1 MSEENKEL
9 QENSE
14 VVKEENKKAEETQE
28 KSPFPEEKDY
38 SQLSTNELV
47 VEFKSLLDQFEVQF
61 LKQAAEQVRKSF
73 YDQVKVLKQAK
84 LDEFIA
90 QGGNE
95 IDFSY
100 EHPDKKAFQQLWDE
114 FQAALVTFSASL
126 CFRVVSIS
134 WRRRYSGSWQRHE
147 FSHLG

>member
-61 LKQAAEQVRKSF
+61 LKQAAEQVRK
-73 YDQVKVLKQAK
+73 
-84 LDEFIA
+84 
-90 QGGNE
+90 
-95 IDFSY
+95 
-100 EHPDKKAFQQLWDE
+100 
-114 FQAALVTFSASL
+114 ASM
-126 CFRVVSIS
+126 IK
-134 WRRRYSGSWQRHE
+134 
-147 FSHLG
+147 